1 MNMKTVS
8 VAGVAVLFGALAPM
22 TSTPIAA
29 AGPTCSSPA
38 SGAPM
43 LVTGDCVDPRFNQPY
58 VDIDEPRNTPVP
70 HRYVHGGFTGTDAKF
85 SFYFP
90 PREQFHGRF
99 FQNTHQLLN
108 SENGPA
114 GNIGFAVA
122 SGAYYVQTNIG
133 GVERATTTEQAV
145 FGKLDPTAGG
155 YRVNAEAA
163 KFSRVKAAEIY
174 GNRRVYG
181 YLYGGSGGAFQ
192 TISSAEHSIGV
203 WDGFVPYVMG
213 SPNAIP
219 GVMTVR
225 IHALR
230 VLRMRDKF
238 PAVIDAIDPGGS
250 GDPYA
255 GLNAEEAAAL
265 KEATRLGFPLRGWW
279 NHPTMNG
286 GPLALVAGYVPYL
299 DPTYTDDFWTKPWY
313 LGTDPA
319 SSVSKAR
326 IRHEATIV
334 NVIAGAQ
341 KRIELS
347 SVPTGDLTGADL
359 IITSGA
365 AAGKSVG
372 LGAVTGKTAGFG
384 FGANPA
390 VVSSI
395 QSGDQVRI
403 DNSSYL
409 ALQTYHRHQLPTPD
423 MYGWNQFRK
432 NGKGEPIYPQRKVLI
447 GPIGAMNGAGSLQT
461 GRFTGKMIA
470 LESLMDIDA
479 LPWQADWYRTKV
491 KEAKGRRLDD
501 ELRVYFIDH
510 AQHTPPV
517 GLPAQARTVSYQGA
531 LEQALRDVS
540 AWVERGVK
548 PPTSTQYKM
557 MDSQVEMPEP
567 AAQRAGI
574 QPVVHLSANGRER
587 AEVAVGEPVT
597 FVAVID
603 VPPSGGK
610 VVAAEWDFE
619 GRGNYPVVEPLADF
633 KPMVTLKAAYSFSQP
648 GTYFPVLRATSQREG
663 DPKTPYARIQNLG
676 RVRVV
681 VK

>member
-265 KEATRLGFPLRGWW
+265 KEAMRLGFPLRGWW

-299 DPTYTDDFWTKPWY
+299 DPTYTDDFWTKPGY

-557 MDSQVEMPEP
+557 MDSQVEVPEP